1 MKKLIYSFRA
11 KVIAVIILLIL
22 VILSFLCNYGILLG
36 RNLGVYNSNV
46 DSYYD
51 SLVFEDTSYT
61 MANKIVED
69 YIYANDWFERE
80 YSAKNTNLRFSIS
93 TKNDPETILF
103 TNYDK
108 KEDVKIVGKYLLNQ
122 YWVELSVSNPITVQD
137 EFYQS
142 YQMFNFIYPLRYTLY
157 VILALIAV
165 LFIADIIFLFASVG
179 HKKGSDE
186 IQLNKFD
193 KIPFDLVLLGG
204 LIIYGLFDEFHYLFY
219 YPPSYLD
226 ELLALYGISIGFA
239 TIILITGLSFA
250 VRVKKGVLVKEL
262 FVIKLLKWIEKGAKK
277 AASLVNKFFR
287 MMPYIWQ
294 VALLSLTVFAINL
307 FLIECI
313 LSYYYYDL
321 VFIIL
326 YIIFNIIIF
335 LGICFG
341 AYQMS
346 QLKKAGERMAQG
358 DFETDIRIKGLFG
371 PFKEHGKNLS
381 EIGNGMTIAVEQR
394 MKSEHLKT
402 ELITN
407 VSHDIKTP
415 LTSIIN
421 YVDLMKEENVNN
433 QHMKDYLAIVDRQ
446 SIRLKKLLEDLVEV
460 SKASTGNLVVENT
473 PCELNILLGQ
483 LVGEYKEK
491 LEDKKLDIIVDV
503 PEQPLVILGDG
514 RHLWRIFDNLLN
526 NIYKYSQENTRVYLT
541 LEKEEDKAILTFRN
555 ISKYALNIS
564 SDELLERFVRGDK
577 SRHTE
582 GSGLGLSIARNL
594 TELQRGSMDVVI
606 DGDLF
611 KVILAFNL
619 KE

>member
-1 MKKLIYSFRA
+1 
-11 KVIAVIILLIL
+11 
-22 VILSFLCNYGILLG
+22 
-36 RNLGVYNSNV
+36 
-46 DSYYD
+46 
-51 SLVFEDTSYT
+51 
-61 MANKIVED
+61 
-69 YIYANDWFERE
+69 
-80 YSAKNTNLRFSIS
+80 
-93 TKNDPETILF
+93 
-103 TNYDK
+103 
-108 KEDVKIVGKYLLNQ
+108 
-122 YWVELSVSNPITVQD
+122 
-137 EFYQS
+137 
-142 YQMFNFIYPLRYTLY
+142 
-157 VILALIAV
+157 
-165 LFIADIIFLFASVG
+165 
-179 HKKGSDE
+179 
-186 IQLNKFD
+186 
-193 KIPFDLVLLGG
+193 
-204 LIIYGLFDEFHYLFY
+204 
-219 YPPSYLD
+219 
-226 ELLALYGISIGFA
+226 
-239 TIILITGLSFA
+239 
-250 VRVKKGVLVKEL
+250 
-262 FVIKLLKWIEKGAKK
+262 
-277 AASLVNKFFR
+277 
-287 MMPYIWQ
+287 
-294 VALLSLTVFAINL
+294 
-307 FLIECI
+307 
-313 LSYYYYDL
+313 
-321 VFIIL
+321 
-326 YIIFNIIIF
+326 
-335 LGICFG
+335 
-341 AYQMS
+341 
-346 QLKKAGERMAQG
+346 
-358 DFETDIRIKGLFG
+358 
-371 PFKEHGKNLS
+371 
-381 EIGNGMTIAVEQR
+381 MTIAVEQR

-415 LTSIIN
+415 LTSIN